1 MRIGLIVLIAFEFSS
16 FYGGFLAFLAFENKS
31 SNASLDPFPPGPTAS
46 SDQGV
51 CPNKN
56 AHLLIGRALTFP
68 VVKYFPGMHVFRR
81 NYAIF
86 CDGGECPFQ
95 GNRFSKMIILETKY
109 HKNLHFLDLFIFCV
123 SSLFIPSWRLVI
135 FWHQN

>member
-1 MRIGLIVLIAFEFSS
+1 MVRIGLIGLIAFGFSS

-51 CPNKN
+51 RPNKN

-68 VVKYFPGMHVFRR
+68 VVKYFPGRHVF
-81 NYAIF
+81 
-86 CDGGECPFQ
+86 D
-95 GNRFSKMIILETKY
+95 FSLNFKNLVWINLYIIIL
-109 HKNLHFLDLFIFCV
+109 
-123 SSLFIPSWRLVI
+123 
-135 FWHQN
+135 